1 MLLLLDDHK
10 VTIDYIPGVKAI
22 EPSNL
27 MPYLQATRHMDSGAP
42 GYLPSFRGCE
52 KVRHHYLQHGFT
64 KWTMST
70 SLWSGSDWTQWLNTK
85 PNGSILYVSFGSH
98 ARKFRVIRPD
108 IVSSNETKVLLTGF
122 KERIKATGSIVQL
135 CSQIKV
141 ISHSVVGGFSSH
153 CGWNSVLESSQIKVI
168 SHSVV
173 GGFLSHCGWNSVL
186 ENQFT
191 NRKLVVNDWKI
202 GINLSDKSSIT
213 REEVAKKN
221 KCLMSGKNSEE
232 LRNAI
237 KELRGRVGNA
247 LATKG
252 SSHINFN
259 LFIKD

>member
-1 MLLLLDDHK
+1 M
-10 VTIDYIPGVKAI
+10 
-22 EPSNL
+22 
-27 MPYLQATRHMDSGAP
+27 
-42 GYLPSFRGCE
+42 
-52 KVRHHYLQHGFT
+52 
-64 KWTMST
+64 
-70 SLWSGSDWTQWLNTK
+70 
-85 PNGSILYVSFGSH
+85 
-98 ARKFRVIRPD
+98 
-108 IVSSNETKVLLTGF
+108 SSNETKILLTGF
-122 KERIKATGSIVQL
+122 KERIKATGSIVQW
-135 CSQIKV
+135 C
-141 ISHSVVGGFSSH
+141 
-153 CGWNSVLESSQIKVI
+153 SQIKVI

-186 ENQFT
+186 ESIWCSVLLICFLLFTDQFT